1 MEKPSASIIVKAPT
15 KDSGIATIGMT
26 TDRTESRNRN
36 TTILTITRASTNV
49 RATSRIAA
57 CTKFV
62 ES

>member
-1 MEKPSASIIVKAPT
+1 MIVKAPT
-15 KDSGIATIGMT
+15 RDSGIATIGMT
-26 TDRTESRNRN
+26 TDRSDPRNRN
-36 TTILTITRASTNV
+36 TTILTITSASTSV